1 VSTYL
6 DASVLLRLVL
16 GEPGALKPAGL
27 EPAHTSAL
35 TEVEC
40 LRTLDRL
47 HAQRRI
53 GADDLA
59 TRRGAVFDLL
69 EALEVVALS
78 APVLRRAAEPFPTAL
93 GTLGALHL
101 ATALLWQER
110 HPREQ
115 APFATHD
122 GELARAA
129 RACGLDVTGIE
140 TGRPIRRG
148 TR

>member
-53 GADDLA
+53 GAEDLA
-59 TRRGAVFDLL
+59 NRRGAIFDLL
-69 EALEVVALS
+69 EAVEVVDLS
-78 APVLRRAAEPFPTAL
+78 APVLRRAAEPFPTPL
-93 GTLGALHL
+93 GTLDALHL
-101 ATALLWQER
+101 ATALLWRER
-110 HPREQ
+110 HPRGR
-115 APFATHD
+115 ATFATHD
-122 GELARAA
+122 EELARAA
-129 RACGLDVTGIE
+129 RACGLDVIGA
-140 TGRPIRRG
+140 
-148 TR
+148 

>member
-1 VSTYL
+1 MSTYV
-6 DASVLLRLVL
+6 DSSVLLRLVL
-16 GEPGALKPAGL
+16 GEPGAFQLADLDPG
-27 EPAHTSAL
+27 HTSAL
-35 TEVEC
+35 AEVEC

-47 HAQRRI
+47 LLKGRLSQ
-53 GADDLA
+53 DDLA
-59 TRRGAVFDLL
+59 ARRGTIFDLL

-93 GTLGALHL
+93 GTAGALHL

>member
-1 VSTYL
+1 MSTYL

-59 TRRGAVFDLL
+59 TRRGAIFDLL
-69 EALEVVALS
+69 EAVQVVDLS
-78 APVLRRAAEPFPTAL
+78 APILRRAAEPFPTPL
-93 GTLGALHL
+93 GTLDALHL
-101 ATALLWQER
+101 ATALLWRER
-110 HPREQ
+110 HPRGR
-115 APFATHD
+115 AIFATHD
-122 GELARAA
+122 EELARAA
-129 RACGLDVTGIE
+129 RACGLDVLDT
-140 TGRPIRRG
+140 
-148 TR
+148 